1 MPADAYLCIG
11 INNLS
16 ILLIEPLTSISVMHP
31 QHVSTI
37 WIKMLVAMGG
47 LLLTLV
53 IKENDGDDKP
63 IVHFLPTNIS
73 WSFY

>member
-1 MPADAYLCIG
+1 
-11 INNLS
+11 
-16 ILLIEPLTSISVMHP
+16 MHP

-73 WSFY
+73 WSFYWLDLKVFNLIISLNKGHNFPR